1 MDLCTYTYFFVIWE
15 SLKND
20 TLVATGTTSTYI
32 FISKTIVQWKELG
45 ILPEMSDSRTGEG
58 NLQDEAGAFYSAKM

>member
-1 MDLCTYTYFFVIWE
+1 MGLCTYTYFFVIWE

-20 TLVATGTTSTYI
+20 TPVATGTTSTHL
-32 FISKTIVQWKELG
+32 FISKTIIQWKDPE
-45 ILPEMSDSRTGEG
+45 ILPEMSDSTTGEG